1 MTDFGGR
8 EIAGRDVGAE
18 LFVSSR
24 KSRNTKGALIKEYAD
39 GYGSLTDEQ
48 ADSLIQCWLDS
59 AIGKRCKGVEYL
71 SRLF

>member
-1 MTDFGGR
+1 
-8 EIAGRDVGAE
+8 
-18 LFVSSR
+18 
-24 KSRNTKGALIKEYAD
+24 
-39 GYGSLTDEQ
+39 LTDEQ

>member
-8 EIAGRDVGAE
+8 EIAGRDVGTQ

-24 KSRNTKGALIKEYAD
+24 KSRTQKAQPIKEYAD

-48 ADSLIQCWLDS
+48 TDSLIRRWLDS
-59 AIGKRCKGVEYL
+59 DIGRRCKGVEYL